1 MIYEKNL
8 KNFTKIKKLSK
19 KIQLLL
25 FKKENNMSDSG
36 RLLGIYIRDILIKT
50 TKEEPITIKEILST
64 LEEDYEI
71 FVDVTTIQRYIN
83 EMKKGMKDYSLC
95 GNRDGYYLLKNQE
108 VLIPKTSLLSNNEVN
123 VIANAI
129 SNVNYLSQDE
139 KNNIIYKLAD
149 QIQDENFKDILLNKW
164 MPQNQNYSEIA
175 ERILND
181 KPKILDNHPILIT
194 MEHGRN
200 HISEP
205 FKFFVYNILPTY
217 NDLLLVGRPE
227 KKSQNHLVAM
237 TNKILSSRIKSY
249 KLLEDE
255 TFEKTPIKIR
265 FGSFIGFSFNEREIL
280 RKECPTTILL
290 PQEKDIE
297 ALDNES
303 KIFHEKTEPIFQEIQ
318 RLTREGKEQNKEQIE
333 NLQNQINEIAEEY
346 RKTARKLKIEAE
358 KKY

>member
-1 MIYEKNL
+1 
-8 KNFTKIKKLSK
+8 
-19 KIQLLL
+19 
-25 FKKENNMSDSG
+25 MSDSG

-50 TKEEPITIKEILST
+50 SKEEPITIKEILRT

-108 VLIPKTSLLSNNEVN
+108 VLIPQTSLLSNNEVN
-123 VIANAI
+123 VIVNAI

-139 KNNIIYKLAD
+139 KNNIIYKLAE
-149 QIQDENFKDILLNKW
+149 QIQDEDFKDSMLNKW
-164 MPQNQNYSEIA
+164 MPANKENSKIA
-175 ERILND
+175 EQILMD
-181 KPKILDNHPILIT
+181 QPKIFKNHPILIT
-194 MEHGRN
+194 VEQGRSRT
-200 HISEP
+200 SEP
-205 FKFFVYNILPTY
+205 FKFFVYNIIPSY
-217 NDLLLVGRPE
+217 NNLLLVGRPE

-265 FGSFIGFSFNEREIL
+265 LNNLFFGFNFNEREIL

-303 KIFHEKTEPIFQEIQ
+303 KLFKEKTDPVFKEIQ
-318 RLTREGKEQNKEQIE
+318 RLAREGKEQNKEQIE
-333 NLQNQINEIAEEY
+333 NLQKQIDELAEEY
-346 RKTARKLKIEAE
+346 RKTVKKIRIVAERK
-358 KKY
+358 Y